1 MKIGILQCD
10 DVIFTLQENHGN
22 YPEMFMRLLCRVDP
36 DLSFEVWR
44 CHEGQIPDANVEVD
58 AWLIT
63 GSKYGVNDGLQW
75 VDQLCDLIRQ
85 LYTLKKPVV
94 GVCFGHQLITHAMS
108 GVVKRNPEGW
118 GLGVSFNSVSTQRA
132 WMEPWQP
139 TLHLIVSHQDQVVSL
154 PADAMTL
161 ARSPFCPYYLIQL
174 GTTFLGL
181 QGHPEFSAA
190 YAADL
195 MQYQRKY
202 ISDEQIDAALA
213 SLSTPQDAHIMAQWI
228 LNFMHFAALSS
239 STNNNSLR

>member
-10 DVIFTLQENHGN
+10 DVLLALQTTHGN
-22 YPEMFMRLLCRVDP
+22 YPEMFMQLLRRVDP

-44 CHEGQIPDANVEVD
+44 CHEGQIPDADVEVD

-108 GVVKRNPEGW
+108 GVVKRNPKGW
-118 GLGVSFNSVSTQRA
+118 GLGVSCNSVSTQLA

-139 TLHLIVSHQDQVVSL
+139 TLNLIVSHQDQVVSL
-154 PADAMTL
+154 PTDTITL
-161 ARSPFCPYYLIQL
+161 ASSSFCPHYLIQL
-174 GTTFLGL
+174 GPTFLGL
-181 QGHPEFSAA
+181 QGHPEFTAA

-195 MQYQRKY
+195 MKYQRKY
-202 ISDEQIDAALA
+202 IPEKQIETGLD
-213 SLSTPQDAHIMAQWI
+213 SLNTPQDAHVMAQWM
-228 LNFMHFAALSS
+228 LNFMHCAAMFL
-239 STNNNSLR
+239 NKNKNA